1 MMITTQQE
9 PIIDNVTILGYAFKN
24 KVVISDD
31 WFNTPFKR
39 SILKPLLTD
48 KRGMVD
54 RNDLSK
60 LYFEFKGI
68 TSQFGK
74 RYLHTKINSR
84 KYKMASMIDDN
95 RLKSLY
101 FTWLK
106 SKGLKW
112 NDIGNALKDL
122 MRLCV
127 TSRMDKQG
135 SNNE

>member
-1 MMITTQQE
+1 MIATQQA
-9 PIIDNVTILGYAFKN
+9 PIIDSDTILGYAFKN
-24 KVVISDD
+24 KVKPSDD

-48 KRGMVD
+48 KRGMID
-54 RNDLSK
+54 RKDLSK
-60 LYFEFKGI
+60 LYFDFKSI

-74 RYLHTKINSR
+74 RYIHTKMNSH
-84 KYKMASMIDDN
+84 KVKMGIMIDN
-95 RLKSLY
+95 NKLKFLY

-112 NDIGNALKDL
+112 DDIDHAIKDL
-122 MRLCV
+122 MKLCAI
-127 TSRMDKQG
+127 SSIEKQG